1 VGEIVVREAKLADIA
16 GMAAV
21 HVQSWKETY
30 RGLAPAEMLDSPDL
44 QERREHM
51 WTRILSDPE
60 LHRKHAVAEHDGQ
73 IVGIALAGSPDD
85 EDAPRAWK
93 LYVLYVLAAHHG
105 TGAGQ
110 QLLDAV
116 VGSRPAYLW
125 VADPNPRAQAFYRRN
140 GFTPDG
146 RTETRTV
153 PGIRMVRD

>member
-1 VGEIVVREAKLADIA
+1 MGEFVVREAKLADIA

-30 RGLAPAEMLDSPDL
+30 RGLAPDEMLDSPDM
-44 QERREHM
+44 QERRERL
-51 WTRILSDPE
+51 WTRVLSDPE
-60 LHRKHAVAEHDGQ
+60 PHRKHALAEHDGQ

-85 EDAPRAWK
+85 EDAPREWK
-93 LYVLYVLAAHHG
+93 VHVLYLLAAHHG

-116 VGSRPAYLW
+116 IGNRPAYLW
-125 VADPNPRAQAFYRRN
+125 VADPNLRAQAFYRRN

-146 RTETRTV
+146 RTEARTV